1 MFDFVVIQSSR
12 KNAAGCPC
20 WSLLMQP
27 YIVLNRCGIPSRTML
42 IKLNAI
48 CINHL
53 SIFSTIFVSD
63 YLIDCKESMDDRETK
78 KKLTN

>member
-1 MFDFVVIQSSR
+1 M
-12 KNAAGCPC
+12 P
-20 WSLLMQP
+20 LLVTSYATIYCIKQ
-27 YIVLNRCGIPSRTML
+27 VWATFFSRTML

-53 SIFSTIFVSD
+53 SIFTTIFVSD